1 MKKAFIIAVALLM
14 TPLLS
19 IADTA
24 PVKPDVSKPVV
35 ASKYKEGVHYS
46 VINQGPATSKP
57 EITEFFSFY
66 CPHCYT
72 FQKTEVPKIKKRLPK
87 GVTFKQVQVDF
98 LGGKGKGGVNMGDVM
113 ARAFAVAQL
122 LKVEDKIEPA
132 IFSAIHDKRQRFTS
146 LDDIRALFVAN
157 GVDGTE
163 FDAAA
168 NSFMV
173 NAQMAQM
180 VRETKD
186 AGINGV
192 PTLIVNGKYR
202 VETGAIKSYDDM
214 LNIAFYL
221 TTLK

>member
-35 ASKYKEGVHYS
+35 TSKYKEGVHYT

-72 FQKTEVPKIKKRLPK
+72 FQKTEVPKIKKRLPA

-146 LDDIRALFVAN
+146 LDDVRALFVAN
-157 GVDGTE
+157 GVDGAE